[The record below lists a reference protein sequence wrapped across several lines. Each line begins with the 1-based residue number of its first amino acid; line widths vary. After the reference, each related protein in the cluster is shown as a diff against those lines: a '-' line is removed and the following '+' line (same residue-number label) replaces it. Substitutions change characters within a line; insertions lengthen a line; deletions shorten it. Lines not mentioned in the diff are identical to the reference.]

1 MSQALKRF
9 LFLCILTTT
18 GCELTE
24 VTVVDVEDLVV
35 AEVYVVVAEDL
46 NNNQVK
52 AFLHGTG
59 AGGVPSGRTFENA
72 VVTVTRS
79 DGLVLDFTQGTTA
92 DCIKTRPR
100 GAQGTCFLG
109 NSALTPHLGPGD
121 ELEVSIVLGNGGTLY
136 GATTVPGDFQLNGV
150 SASCRSE
157 PNTLL
162 PLSWSR
168 SQGAWAYIN
177 ETVISGLSYALAPEG
192 IDADEEP
199 LYLLGLSISAADTT
213 VVFPSEFGIFQR
225 GDLSNELTVRL
236 QAGLPAG
243 TDAQVSIGA
252 ADRNLVN
259 WLRGGNFNPSGG
271 VRVSSL
277 AGDGLGVLGATL
289 VREFE
294 VISAGQGSIPLCP
307 SV

>member
-1 MSQALKRF
+1 MRQTLKRF
-9 LFLCILTTT
+9 LFLCIPVAV

-24 VTVVDVEDLVV
+24 VTVVDVEDVVV
-35 AEVYVVVAEDL
+35 AEVYVVVADDH
-46 NNNQVK
+46 NDNQVK
-52 AFLHGTG
+52 AFVHGTE
-59 AGGVPSGRTFENA
+59 AGGVPSGRTFEDG

-79 DGLVLDFTQGTTA
+79 DGFVLDFTQGTRA
-92 DCIKTRPR
+92 DCVETRPK

-109 NSALTPHLGPGD
+109 NPALTSNLGPGN
-121 ELEVSIVLGNGGTLY
+121 ELEVSIVFGNGGTLY
-136 GATTVPGDFQLNGV
+136 GATTVPGDFQLNSIG
-150 SASCRSE
+150 ASCRIE
-157 PNTLL
+157 PNTLST
-162 PLSWSR
+162 LSWSR

-177 ETVISGLSYALAPEG
+177 ETVISGLRYALAPER

-225 GDLSNELTVRL
+225 GDLSSELTVRL
-236 QAGLPAG
+236 QDGLPAG
-243 TDAQVSIGA
+243 TDARVSIGA

-277 AGDGLGVLGATL
+277 AGDGLGVFGAVV

-294 VISAGQGSIPLCP
+294 MISAGQGSVPLCP
-307 SV
+307 SA

>member
-1 MSQALKRF
+1 M
-9 LFLCILTTT
+9 CIR
-18 GCELTE
+18 
-24 VTVVDVEDLVV
+24 D
-35 AEVYVVVAEDL
+35 
-46 NNNQVK
+46 
-52 AFLHGTG
+52 
-59 AGGVPSGRTFENA
+59 
-72 VVTVTRS
+72 
-79 DGLVLDFTQGTTA
+79 
-92 DCIKTRPR
+92 
-100 GAQGTCFLG
+100 
-109 NSALTPHLGPGD
+109 
-121 ELEVSIVLGNGGTLY
+121 
-136 GATTVPGDFQLNGV
+136 
-150 SASCRSE
+150 SCRSE

-177 ETVISGLSYALAPEG
+177 ETVISGLRYALAPEG

-252 ADRNLVN
+252 ADRNLVH

>member
-1 MSQALKRF
+1 MRHALKRC
-9 LFLCILTTT
+9 LFLCIPVAI

-24 VTVVDVEDLVV
+24 VTVVDVEDVVV
-35 AEVYVVVAEDL
+35 AEVYVVIAEDS
-46 NNNQVK
+46 NDNQVK

-59 AGGVPSGRTFENA
+59 AGGVPSARTFEDA
-72 VVTVTRS
+72 VVTLTRS
-79 DGLVLDFTQGTTA
+79 DGLAVDFTQGTNT
-92 DCIKTRPR
+92 DCVETGPK

-109 NSALTPHLGPGD
+109 NPALTSNLGPGD
-121 ELEVSIVLGNGGTLY
+121 ELEVSIAFGNGGTLS
-136 GATTVPGDFQLNGV
+136 GATNVPGDFQLNGIG
-150 SASCRSE
+150 ASCRIE
-157 PNTLL
+157 PDTLS

-177 ETVISGLSYALAPEG
+177 ETVISGLRYALAPEG

-225 GDLSNELTVRL
+225 GDLSSELTVRL
-236 QAGLPAG
+236 QGGLPAG
-243 TDAQVSIGA
+243 TDADVSIGA

-271 VRVSSL
+271 VRISSL
-277 AGDGLGVLGATL
+277 AGDGLGVFGATV
-289 VREFE
+289 VREFQ
-294 VISAGQGSIPLCP
+294 VISAGQGSTPLCP
-307 SV
+307 LA